1 MRLPN
6 TAHTSR
12 PWRIHELTRD
22 FRLEDVWALPT
33 PGGPDDFPRLVQQM
47 ASGDP
52 SQGSSRAVR
61 TLFAIRW
68 KVGELL
74 GWDDPDTGL
83 GSRVPTLR
91 DRLPADLRDAPSGPD
106 FDALP
111 FTSLYLLDDEW
122 AAEIANR
129 TMHGVHAH
137 RLGPGRDRRLP
148 RPDGRLGEAE
158 RTARDRLHGRDQAV
172 PAPDRVPARCCD
184 RSGGSGGR
192 ATASEPAPAHTQGVN
207 DALSP
212 SIDGRAWRRD
222 HVARISLLPPWLSA
236 DLSVLRGQR
245 VLITGAA
252 RGIGAALAERL
263 ASHGARLALV
273 GLEPETMAAVA
284 ERCGEGTFVAEC
296 DVSSNEQV
304 TQAIDA
310 AAEALG
316 GLDVVVANAGI
327 AAGGPLRSQ
336 DLRSWE
342 RVIEINLLGV
352 MYTDRAALP
361 HLERSGGYVLN
372 IASTAAVLRGPGLS
386 AYCAAKAGVEALS
399 DCLRVEMEPL
409 GVKVG
414 VAYFL
419 FLDTD
424 MVRDGERESP
434 MMRRAKAEV
443 PPPRS
448 RVPIRCPRRSTRCVA
463 AIAQRAPAGCLP
475 PLVS

>member
-1 MRLPN
+1 M
-6 TAHTSR
+6 S
-12 PWRIHELTRD
+12 
-22 FRLEDVWALPT
+22 
-33 PGGPDDFPRLVQQM
+33 
-47 ASGDP
+47 
-52 SQGSSRAVR
+52 
-61 TLFAIRW
+61 
-68 KVGELL
+68 
-74 GWDDPDTGL
+74 
-83 GSRVPTLR
+83 
-91 DRLPADLRDAPSGPD
+91 
-106 FDALP
+106 
-111 FTSLYLLDDEW
+111 
-122 AAEIANR
+122 
-129 TMHGVHAH
+129 
-137 RLGPGRDRRLP
+137 
-148 RPDGRLGEAE
+148 
-158 RTARDRLHGRDQAV
+158 
-172 PAPDRVPARCCD
+172 
-184 RSGGSGGR
+184 
-192 ATASEPAPAHTQGVN
+192 
-207 DALSP
+207 
-212 SIDGRAWRRD
+212 
-222 HVARISLLPPWLSA
+222 SA

-296 DVSSNEQV
+296 DVSSNDQV

-310 AAEALG
+310 AAEAFG

-327 AAGGPLRSQ
+327 ATGGPLRSQ

-352 MYTDRAALP
+352 MYTNRAALR
-361 HLERSGGYVLN
+361 HLERNGGYVLN

-434 MMRRAKAEV
+434 IMRRAKAEV
-443 PPPRS
+443 PRLFS
-448 RVPIRCPRRSTRCVA
+448 RTYPLSPAIDEVVT
-463 AIAQRAPAGCLP
+463 AIAQRRRRVAFPRWFLKLVPLRQLFASRWAERRAGRNVPEALREHEQ
-475 PLVS
+475 LVAERGASAASASERTRDLARL

>member
-1 MRLPN
+1 MHIGWVPDG
-6 TAHTSR
+6 T
-12 PWRIHELTRD
+12 
-22 FRLEDVWALPT
+22 
-33 PGGPDDFPRLVQQM
+33 GGYRGQM
-47 ASGDP
+47 AVLVKPNGLL
-52 SQGSSRAVR
+52 GNAYMA
-61 TLFAIRW
+61 AIRPFRHLI
-68 KVGELL
+68 VYPPMLRQIERELAGARRRSET
-74 GWDDPDTGL
+74 GWESCPSLDPHL
-83 GSRVPTLR
+83 ESCVL
-91 DRLPADLRDAPSGPD
+91 APGV
-106 FDALP
+106 
-111 FTSLYLLDDEW
+111 T
-122 AAEIANR
+122 AAY
-129 TMHGVHAH
+129 
-137 RLGPGRDRRLP
+137 GPGM
-148 RPDGRLGEAE
+148 
-158 RTARDRLHGRDQAV
+158 
-172 PAPDRVPARCCD
+172 
-184 RSGGSGGR
+184 
-192 ATASEPAPAHTQGVN
+192 AST
-207 DALSP
+207 
-212 SIDGRAWRRD
+212 
-222 HVARISLLPPWLSA
+222 

-284 ERCGEGTFVAEC
+284 ARCGEGTFVAEC

-372 IASTAAVLRGPGLS
+372 IASTAAVLRGPGMS

-399 DCLRVEMEPL
+399 DCLRIEMQPL
-409 GVKVG
+409 GVQVG

-424 MVRDGERESP
+424 MVR
-434 MMRRAKAEV
+434 RRGA
-443 PPPRS
+443 R
-448 RVPIRCPRRSTRCVA
+448 VA
-463 AIAQRAPAGCLP
+463 AAAAREGRDAARVLTHLPAASGDRRGRGRDRASAAAGSP
-475 PLVS
+475 THAGS